1 MKSYWIAFAVVL
13 FAAWPLCSKACVAGL
28 DQSKAEDLPAQQS
41 SNSSSAAT
49 PSPTSAQE
57 TSVAAQPGVIK
68 ESSVS
73 SVPAENPNS
82 SGSYILVELD
92 KSLNARKLKPGDK
105 VKAEVS
111 QAVVSHGKIIIPVE
125 TKLVGHVTEVHALES
140 QQPESRLGIVFDR
153 ILLKH
158 PHAIN
163 IQAVVQAVAAPAVRR
178 SLIDQP
184 SQMLPPSMM
193 GGGGGN
199 SSSATP
205 MGGGP
210 SGGRGTIS
218 ASAST
223 LGPAASASEA
233 ITYPT
238 TYTVKQSP
246 SNNIDGSAAQLAV
259 NSTGKPLS
267 VGTPHGV
274 TGLKGLSLTSAPSP
288 DTPGPVIISNRSN
301 VKLESGT
308 QILLH
313 VLNVEAQK

>member
-1 MKSYWIAFAVVL
+1 MKSYWIAATVVL
-13 FAAWPLCSKACVAGL
+13 FAAWPSCSKACVAGL
-28 DQSKAEDLPAQQS
+28 DQSKAEDSPAQQS
-41 SNSSSAAT
+41 SNSSSAIQ
-49 PSPTSAQE
+49 SSTSAQE
-57 TSVAAQPGVIK
+57 TSVAAQPAIIK
-68 ESSVS
+68 ESAAS
-73 SVPAENPNS
+73 SAQAANPNS
-82 SGSYILVELD
+82 GSSYILVELD

-111 QAVVSHGKIIIPVE
+111 QALVSHGKIIIPVE

-140 QQPESRLGIVFDR
+140 EHPESRLGIVFDR

-158 PHAIN
+158 SHAIN
-163 IQAVVQAVAAPAVRR
+163 IQAIVQAVAAPAVRR

-193 GGGGGN
+193 GGGGN
-199 SSSATP
+199 SSSTAP

-210 SGGRGTIS
+210 SGGRGTIG

-259 NSTGKPLS
+259 NSTGRPLS

-313 VLNVEAQK
+313 VLKVEAQK

>member
-1 MKSYWIAFAVVL
+1 
-13 FAAWPLCSKACVAGL
+13 
-28 DQSKAEDLPAQQS
+28 
-41 SNSSSAAT
+41 
-49 PSPTSAQE
+49 
-57 TSVAAQPGVIK
+57 
-68 ESSVS
+68 
-73 SVPAENPNS
+73 
-82 SGSYILVELD
+82 
-92 KSLNARKLKPGDK
+92 

-140 QQPESRLGIVFDR
+140 EHPESRLGIVFDR

-158 PHAIN
+158 SHAIN
-163 IQAVVQAVAAPAVRR
+163 IQAIVQAVAAPAVRR

-193 GGGGGN
+193 GGGGN
-199 SSSATP
+199 SSSTAP

-210 SGGRGTIS
+210 SGGRGTIG

-223 LGPAASASEA
+223 PGPAASASEA
-233 ITYPT
+233 ITFPT

-259 NSTGKPLS
+259 NSTGRPLS

-274 TGLKGLSLTSAPSP
+274 TGLKGLSLTSASSP
-288 DTPGPVIISNRSN
+288 GTPGPVIISNRSN
-301 VKLESGT
+301 IKLESGT